1 MDYQPRWSFTQSENL
16 EILEMDFNIMRLF
29 TYRIPIDDGAAPN
42 PFWGVCTL
50 AICKPRI
57 RSTAKK
63 GDWVAGIGATRV
75 EGNTEYSKKLVY
87 AMKITEDP
95 MPLDQYNGWCKEHL
109 PEKIPDISLMDWRMH
124 LGDCIYHDFDL
135 GGNPQQRKGVH
146 TEGNILRD
154 IGGKNALVSKH
165 FYYFGDR
172 PIDIPDHL
180 SGMVIQQQ
188 CHFSNK
194 NDKYAV
200 AFVNWIDALGLLP
213 NELYGHPQI
222 KLDLRK
228 DINCR
233 INSCGIREKD
243 DSDEVLTAKC

>member
-1 MDYQPRWSFTQSENL
+1 
-16 EILEMDFNIMRLF
+16 MRLF
-29 TYRIPIDDGAAPN
+29 SYCIPVDDGAAPN

-50 AICKPRI
+50 AICKPKI

-75 EGNTEYSKKLVY
+75 EGDPKYSKKLVY

-95 MPLDQYNGWCKEHL
+95 MPLAQYNEWCKEHL
-109 PEKIPDISLMDWRMH
+109 PEKIPDVTVMDWRKH
-124 LGDCIYHDFDL
+124 LGDCIYYDFDL
-135 GGNPQQRKGVH
+135 GGNPQQRTGVH
-146 TEGNILRD
+146 TEGNIPRD

-180 SGMVIQQQ
+180 SDIIIQQQ
-188 CHFSNK
+188 GHFSNK
-194 NDKYAV
+194 NDEHV
-200 AFVNWIDALGLLP
+200 ESFINWIDGLGLLP

-228 DINCR
+228 NINDR
-233 INSCGIREKD
+233 KSSCSIRAKD
-243 DSDEVLTAKC
+243 DSDEILISEC